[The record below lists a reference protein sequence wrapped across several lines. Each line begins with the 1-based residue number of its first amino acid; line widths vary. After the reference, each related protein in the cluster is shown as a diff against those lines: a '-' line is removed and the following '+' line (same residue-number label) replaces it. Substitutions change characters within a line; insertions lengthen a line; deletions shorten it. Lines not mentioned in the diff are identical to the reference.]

1 MKVAVGG
8 TFNVLHGG
16 HKALI
21 ERAFELGDEVVFA
34 ISSDSF
40 ASSRKTE
47 LIPFSE
53 RLRRLERYLHDRE
66 NWSVEVL
73 EDPLGSGITDP
84 DLNILVVSPGS
95 LHTGKRINSE
105 RESRGLP
112 PLRLEV
118 VPYLL
123 AEDFL
128 PISSS
133 RILRGEID
141 EEGRL
146 LRPLRV
152 GVGSTNPVKI
162 NAVRAVIGLFYDRL
176 ELREY
181 EVDGPAQPFG
191 DETVRWA
198 RERARAALQDND
210 IGVGIEAG
218 VFERDDGLYDVQY
231 CAILDRGGV
240 MSIGHGSGFR
250 YPSLVAE
257 KVRHGATVGEAFS
270 ICFGEEDI
278 GTREGAIGFLT
289 KGRLNREELTRQS
302 VMAAMVPR
310 IRRDLY

>member
-8 TFNVLHGG
+8 TFNVLHRG

-47 LIPFSE
+47 LVPFSE

-66 NWSVEVL
+66 NWNVEVL

-95 LHTGKRINSE
+95 LHTGERINRE

-112 PLRLEV
+112 PLRLEI

-250 YPSLVAE
+250 YPPLVAE